1 MPTSDAMTDSRL
13 YAELR
18 RVARRVLNGVRPD
31 SLLQPTALVNE
42 AFVRIGRRN
51 GAWNAS
57 PERIAAAIGEMR
69 RAMLDALRAERAQK
83 RGGGLRRVTLDTS
96 LLDLPF
102 PQASFEDLHQA
113 LEQLATLSAR
123 QARVVELRFFG
134 GLSEDEIADVLSISR
149 RTVQID
155 WRGARAWLRRELA
168 RSSPSDGEMETGETP
183 ESP

>member
-1 MPTSDAMTDSRL
+1 MSASDTMTDSRL
-13 YAELR
+13 YSELR

-57 PERIAAAIGEMR
+57 PQRIAAAIGEMR

-83 RGGGLRRVTLDTS
+83 RGGGLRRVALDTS

-102 PQASFEDLHQA
+102 SQASFDEVHQA
-113 LEQLATLSAR
+113 LERLAVLSSR

-134 GLSEDEIADVLSISR
+134 GLSEDEIAELLSISR
-149 RTVQID
+149 RTVQTD

-168 RSSPSDGEMETGETP
+168 RSSPRDGETQIGETP
-183 ESP
+183 ESI